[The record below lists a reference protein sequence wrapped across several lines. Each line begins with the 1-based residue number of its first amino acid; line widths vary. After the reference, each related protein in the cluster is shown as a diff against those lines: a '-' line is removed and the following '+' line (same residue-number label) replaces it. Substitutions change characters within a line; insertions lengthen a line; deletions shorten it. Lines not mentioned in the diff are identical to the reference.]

1 MLDDRPAHAGAQAAR
16 SVKGHVCMIAY
27 TNYAFDARVR
37 REAETLAS
45 AGYRVLCLTTS
56 NGADPARFRLSGVEI
71 WELGVPKYRG
81 KSTLAYLG
89 SYLRFLLA
97 SSVACL
103 KLMARGRLDVVHVHN
118 LPDFLVFAGL
128 LPRLGG
134 KKVVLDVHDSVP
146 ETYATK
152 FAGPSIMRK
161 LLVLEERVSAL
172 VAHRVICVNQP
183 QRETLV
189 ARGIPGA
196 KTFIS
201 MNVPD
206 PRIFRCSSIRRMP
219 VAGNEHFNLVYHGTM
234 AGRLGVDLIIRAV
247 ARLRD
252 RIPGVRLHLWGQGD
266 DLDAFQQLARDLGV
280 DDRVLFAPKGFPIEE
295 LPRRLA
301 EMDLG
306 VVGNRRSVAGDLML
320 PVKLMEYVALR
331 VPVVAPRLRT
341 IQHYFADDMVTYYEA
356 EDIESM
362 ADAIYAL
369 YREPELRS
377 RQVQRAGAF
386 LSEYGWERQG
396 VELVNF
402 YQRLVES

>member
-1 MLDDRPAHAGAQAAR
+1 MNADAAVAPA
-16 SVKGHVCMIAY
+16 VKGRVCMIAY

-45 AGYRVLCLTTS
+45 SGYQVLCLTTR
-56 NGADPARFRLSGVEI
+56 NGARRTRYRLGGVEI
-71 WELGVPKYRG
+71 RELGVPKYRG
-81 KSTLAYLG
+81 KSMLAYLG
-89 SYLRFLLA
+89 SYLRFVLA

-103 KLMARGRLDVVHVHN
+103 WLMTEGRIDVVHVHN
-118 LPDFLVFAGL
+118 LPDFLVFAAL

-134 KKVVLDVHDSVP
+134 SKVVLDVHDSVP

-152 FAGPSIMRK
+152 FSSASLIRK
-161 LLVLEERVSAL
+161 ALVLEERLSAW
-172 VAHRVICVNQP
+172 VAHRVICVNHP

-189 ARGIPGA
+189 GRGIPSA

-206 PRIFRCSSIRRMP
+206 PRIFAGGASRRP
-219 VAGNEHFNLVYHGTM
+219 SVAGNGHFNLVYHGTM
-234 AGRLGVDLIIRAV
+234 AHRLGVDLIIRAV

-252 RIPGVRLHLWGQGD
+252 RVPGLRLHLWGGGD
-266 DLDAFQQLARDLGV
+266 DLDGFQQLARDLGI
-280 DDRVLFAPKGFPIEE
+280 DDRVIFVPKGFPIEE

-320 PVKLMEYVALR
+320 PVKLMEYVALGL
-331 VPVVAPRLRT
+331 PAVAPRLRT
-341 IQHYFADDMVTYYEA
+341 ITHYFTDEMVAYYEA
-356 EDIESM
+356 ENIQSM

-369 YREPELRS
+369 YGEPELRA
-377 RQVQRAGAF
+377 RQVHRARAF
-386 LSEYGWERQG
+386 LNQYGWERQG

-402 YQRLVES
+402 YQDLVES